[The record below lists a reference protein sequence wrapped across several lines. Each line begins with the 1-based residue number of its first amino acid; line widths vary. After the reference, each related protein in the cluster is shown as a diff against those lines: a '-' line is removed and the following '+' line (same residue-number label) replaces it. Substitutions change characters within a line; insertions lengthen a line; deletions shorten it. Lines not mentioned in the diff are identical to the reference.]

1 MIVELV
7 WFKLTVAGIDRNIE
21 EAIQAVHIQDG
32 TALCIIGLL
41 PWNTQS
47 GKEIY
52 VGEFAQ
58 IIQLYDQ
65 LESEV

>member
-1 MIVELV
+1 M
-7 WFKLTVAGIDRNIE
+7 
-21 EAIQAVHIQDG
+21 
-32 TALCIIGLL
+32 IGLL
-41 PWNTQS
+41 PWNIQS
-47 GKEIY
+47 GIEIY